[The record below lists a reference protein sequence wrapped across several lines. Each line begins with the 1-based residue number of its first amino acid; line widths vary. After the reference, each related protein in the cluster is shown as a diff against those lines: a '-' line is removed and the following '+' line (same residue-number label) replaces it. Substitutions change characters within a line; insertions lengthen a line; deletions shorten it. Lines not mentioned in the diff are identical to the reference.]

1 MINVE
6 ILLLADVRHGGPFS
20 NLTDCCE
27 RQQGNK
33 VAGFQETLNNFHG
46 WSGRLAKQRVQNR
59 ADQPRVTWP
68 TYHDISQSKI
78 AQPGTCLAFGNE
90 PRPRNFPLSFSRL
103 QERRPRILISVVA
116 LQPRP
121 SIAVRTGLFHEFLA
135 PLKPCF
141 RFFHSMFF
149 VRRRGKLLMR
159 VSRRSRMGREPYSW
173 YFRWCWRNVNNIFMV
188 ENKFFSSGHCFFS
201 FYRICHL
208 FVELLLGFREQKVKV
223 FRKEIDCL
231 EFGLV
236 STRWIL
242 FLYKE
247 IEWR

>member
-1 MINVE
+1 MYCVHRTKLVKFQNVYQAHIIRSKKCPVINVE
-6 ILLLADVRHGGPFS
+6 ILLLADVHRGGPFS

-33 VAGFQETLNNFHG
+33 VAGFQGTLNNFHG

-68 TYHDISQSKI
+68 TYHDVSRSKI

-141 RFFHSMFF
+141 RFFHSTFF
-149 VRRRGKLLMR
+149 VRRRGELLTK
-159 VSRRSRMGREPYSW
+159 VSRRSRMSRG
-173 YFRWCWRNVNNIFMV
+173 
-188 ENKFFSSGHCFFS
+188 
-201 FYRICHL
+201 
-208 FVELLLGFREQKVKV
+208 
-223 FRKEIDCL
+223 
-231 EFGLV
+231 
-236 STRWIL
+236 TL
-242 FLYKE
+242 FLVFQAMLAK
-247 IEWR
+247 R